1 MSKTSFFEELFVEIM
16 RFNSPSFTLRASL
29 REAMD
34 LDSWVASEFAA
45 SISVDFWV
53 NFWVRVSRS
62 VDSVR
67 AEEWRRESCSVRE
80 MVSVFL
86 ES

>member
-1 MSKTSFFEELFVEIM
+1 MDED
-16 RFNSPSFTLRASL
+16 SL
-29 REAMD
+29 
-34 LDSWVASEFAA
+34 VASEFAA
-45 SISVDFWV
+45 SISVVFWV

-62 VDSVR
+62 VDCVR
-67 AEEWRRESCSVRE
+67 KEELRRESCSVRE